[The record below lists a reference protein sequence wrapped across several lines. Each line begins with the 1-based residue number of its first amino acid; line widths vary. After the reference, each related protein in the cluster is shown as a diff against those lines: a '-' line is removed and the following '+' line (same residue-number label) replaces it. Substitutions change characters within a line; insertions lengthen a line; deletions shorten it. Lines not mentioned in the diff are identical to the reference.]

1 MKFIAQFDVTSDVSV
16 ADNATKH
23 AIQSP
28 KGDFSLVVRE
38 AVLKEGE
45 RLARL
50 RCNME
55 FESEALEHAQQEF
68 MDRVL
73 GVLDMLSLV
82 THAIFRFDRLHK
94 IFDWTPN
101 KTIRPGLIF
110 VYDPPE
116 FTPDW
121 VLDGNIFEMA
131 NLFQHANI
139 DDQILSA
146 LRWFRLGIIADTP
159 EVQFQNFW
167 FALELLSQHKKTTDE
182 VHDICAKCGEAL
194 YCETCN
200 TRPKHRPYPKQAIES
215 VFQSLEPDK
224 PELFR
229 LMNRVRNSILHG
241 EPASKIESATGV
253 PLGQMVD
260 PLAKLTWN
268 GLISEVV
275 AALPGDKRPNS
286 LKVNVASTFVKWTL
300 TAATH
305 IETVIPLGPDGT
317 PDIELLTGIT
327 VEFTT

>member
-1 MKFIAQFDVTSDVSV
+1 M
-16 ADNATKH
+16 
-23 AIQSP
+23 
-28 KGDFSLVVRE
+28 
-38 AVLKEGE
+38 
-45 RLARL
+45 
-50 RCNME
+50 
-55 FESEALEHAQQEF
+55 
-68 MDRVL
+68 
-73 GVLDMLSLV
+73 
-82 THAIFRFDRLHK
+82 
-94 IFDWTPN
+94 
-101 KTIRPGLIF
+101 
-110 VYDPPE
+110 
-116 FTPDW
+116 
-121 VLDGNIFEMA
+121 
-131 NLFQHANI
+131 
-139 DDQILSA
+139 